1 MIHLTEQRMNIQFER
16 EALPSPITTSPG
28 PKKVGICVSSRITRL
43 GIQNVVVASDRQ
55 VGFSVET
62 VEEFFQSLEMTADLD
77 LLIIDYLT
85 LNQLDDRHN
94 RLLHRPFAVMV
105 IGSSQENWRLELQLS
120 LQAGAQCYC
129 RPDADIEQLCAAM
142 NNLIA
147 GGSWFDGNALE
158 VLSELMTTGNPSPNS
173 LPTLT
178 NRETLVLDRM
188 AKGMTNAQIAAE
200 LYVSVPTVK
209 SHVRAIFSKLNV
221 SSRAQAAY
229 EWARRGL
236 VEG

>member
-1 MIHLTEQRMNIQFER
+1 MNIPFER
-16 EALPSPITTSPG
+16 EALLSPITTTPG
-28 PKKVGICVSSRITRL
+28 PKKVGICVSPRIARL
-43 GIQNVVVASDRQ
+43 GIQNVVVASDGQ
-55 VGFSVET
+55 VAFSIET
-62 VEEFFQSLEMTADLD
+62 VEEFFESLEMTADLD

-85 LNQLDDRHN
+85 LNQLDDQHN
-94 RLLHRPFAVMV
+94 RLLHRASAVMV
-105 IGSSQENWRLELQLS
+105 IGSNQEDWRLELEHC

-129 RPDADIEQLCAAM
+129 GPDVDVTQLCAAM
-142 NNLIA
+142 NNLFA

-158 VLSELMTTGNPSPNS
+158 VLSELMTTRNPSPSS

-188 AKGMTNAQIAAE
+188 AKGMTNGQIAAE
-200 LYVSVPTVK
+200 LYVSVSTVK

-221 SSRAQAAY
+221 KSRAQAAY
-229 EWARRGL
+229 ECVRRGL